1 MQLDFSI
8 RLPRVSWNDEK
19 RIFLCC
25 LYKFFE
31 RDGTAFAEIFNA
43 KYKRDLENSGF
54 TDGRTSGGT
63 LNSQWVDMKRHGDP
77 IWGRVH
83 KPPNQCDWLPIKDK
97 ILDIA
102 QSLGVS
108 LIEKEIDDTD
118 TSGYRARTARSLG
131 TSAPNSASTSAS
143 GLNSS
148 TQYSSPLTATI
159 VDHQKN
165 SSSGFH
171 TLSINKQPSSLQPL
185 TKHGGKVCWWCL
197 DQGDDAAEPNTS
209 PTSPRGDYLPP
220 LLYRW
225 SNADSQGINTP
236 KRYIAGLFADSD
248 VSPFLPE
255 DVAPEIFNS
264 YVLNHVSI
272 ASHPSPFISTFQ
284 SVLAPIHRA
293 MWGKEGA
300 RVSIIDTRKLTS
312 PLYFAKA
319 LVRQN
324 KIRIPGYSGV
334 GEYLIWG
341 DIQTPAIICSFKI
354 TTLIQIAQK
363 HEDISRILQLDRI
376 ASYKRVRGKLRTVLS
391 KKTGSMNLD
400 HASGVSLGKLLRL
413 INVPQEYYQMVGE
426 GILRSW
432 QLRKQGDWQEFC
444 QGLEV
449 GFTQVPQ
456 TNFSPYPVNLGATPA
471 GRAPAKG
478 IGTDYFVQ
486 HDSIVREEEEERFE
500 EIEEEDDE
508 EEDDEE
514 EDDEEEDDEEE
525 DDEEEDDEEEDDDE
539 EDDEEENDDDNDD
552 IQSVFGTPCPVR
564 LAHSVPSITPPD
576 TRPVHRIEL
585 YNPATGNWSLVQESQ
600 QSSPTVVESFSPESS
615 VIALDDFEEEI
626 EELGNLIMGEDIHDL
641 STPEHPPMDKFATDR
656 ERIKRLLK

>member
-8 RLPRVSWNDEK
+8 KLPKVPWNDEK

-25 LYKFFE
+25 LYKFFKKN
-31 RDGTAFAEIFNA
+31 GTAFEEIFNA

-54 TDGRTSGGT
+54 TDGRTSSAT
-63 LNSQWVDMKRHGDP
+63 LRAQWKDMKRLGDP

-83 KPPNQCDWLPIKDK
+83 KPPNEGDWLPIKDK

-108 LIEKEIDDTD
+108 LIEKEIDDID
-118 TSGYRARTARSLG
+118 TSGYRARTARSLR
-131 TSAPNSASTSAS
+131 TSVPDSALTSAST
-143 GLNSS
+143 LNSS
-148 TQYSSPLTATI
+148 TQYSSLLTATI
-159 VDHQKN
+159 IDHQKN
-165 SSSGFH
+165 SSAGRH
-171 TLSINKQPSSLQPL
+171 TLTINKQSSSLQPL

-197 DQGDDAAEPNTS
+197 DQGDDAAEPNSFSTS
-209 PTSPRGDYLPP
+209 RSDYLPP

-225 SNADSQGINTP
+225 SNADSQGTNTP
-236 KRYIAGLFADSD
+236 KRYIAGLFTDSD

-255 DVAPEIFNS
+255 DIAPEIFNN

-272 ASHPSPFISTFQ
+272 ASRPSPFISTFQ
-284 SVLAPIHRA
+284 SILAPIHRA

-300 RVSIIDTRKLTS
+300 RVSIIDTRKLTG

-319 LVRQN
+319 LVQQN

-341 DIQTPAIICSFKI
+341 EIQTPAIICSFKI

-391 KKTGSMNLD
+391 KETGSMNLD
-400 HASGVSLGKLLRL
+400 HASGVSLGKLLHL

-449 GFTQVPQ
+449 GFAQLPQ
-456 TNFSPYPVNLGATPA
+456 TTFSPYQVNLDATPA
-471 GRAPAKG
+471 GRALARG
-478 IGTDYFVQ
+478 IGTDYLVQ
-486 HDSIVREEEEERFE
+486 HDSVVREEEEERFE
-500 EIEEEDDE
+500 EIEEDDIDEDE
-508 EEDDEE
+508 EE
-514 EDDEEEDDEEE
+514 ED
-525 DDEEEDDEEEDDDE
+525 
-539 EDDEEENDDDNDD
+539 DDDNDD
-552 IQSVFGTPCPVR
+552 IQSIFDTPCPVR
-564 LAHSVPSITPPD
+564 LAHSVSSVTPPD
-576 TRPVHRIEL
+576 TQPVNRVEL
-585 YNPATGNWSLVQESQ
+585 YNPATGNWSLAQESL
-600 QSSPTVVESFSPESS
+600 QSTPTEVDSFSPESS
-615 VIALDDFEEEI
+615 VIVLDGFEEEI
-626 EELGNLIMGEDIHDL
+626 EELGDLIMGEDMRDL
-641 STPEHPPMDKFATDR
+641 STPEPPSKDQFATDR
-656 ERIKRLLK
+656 ERIKRLLN